1 MLLIYSRLPT
11 TEKAPKIPELIREQH
26 LSYSDILKEI
36 CIAISEGY
44 EITYFQEGEFTHVVV
59 FLKYGPGDTH
69 ILILTIRG
77 TKEEVDNL
85 QQEPSV
91 KRYFNP

>member
-11 TEKAPKIPELIREQH
+11 AEEAPKIPELIREQH

-36 CIAISEGY
+36 CIAISDGY
-44 EITYFQEGEFTHVVV
+44 EVTYFQEGEFSHVVV
-59 FLKYGPGDTH
+59 FLKYGAGDKY

-77 TKEEVDNL
+77 TKEEVENL
-85 QQEPSV
+85 QQEPSI
-91 KRYFNP
+91 KRYF